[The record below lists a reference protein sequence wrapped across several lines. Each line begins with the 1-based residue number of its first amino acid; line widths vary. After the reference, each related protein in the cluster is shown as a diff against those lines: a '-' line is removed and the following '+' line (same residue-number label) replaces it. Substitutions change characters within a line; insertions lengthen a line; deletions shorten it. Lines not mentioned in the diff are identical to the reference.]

1 MSSSLYSALSG
12 LQAHENW
19 IGIIGNNLANAST
32 SGFKSSHATFADQ
45 FSQTLR
51 YASLPTGQTGGRNP
65 MQVGQ
70 GVTLADIGR
79 NMSQGALTNTGR
91 VFDLA
96 LSGRGNFMLS
106 DGINTLYT
114 RVGTFGLDGTSR
126 LVDQRTGY
134 LVLGQN
140 GQAIDVDSTS
150 LNPPAAT
157 GNLSFTGNLP
167 AEVKGPLPQV
177 LSSSAAFADGTQA
190 NLTGSNS
197 GPYAV
202 PIGETWTMDLVVSGG
217 APQKV
222 SVLSVTGSVTALDIV
237 NAINSLNSSGVTAA
251 VAGNGSV
258 SVTSDRTGTA
268 ASVKVVPGATNKD
281 LASLTGLPTNLVAGT
296 QTTASATTA
305 LNNLPSNV
313 KDYVPGDAISIS
325 GVDTDGT
332 PVSGTFVFGTG
343 AGQDGDKLGDMVN
356 FIDNLFP
363 NATPAIN
370 ATTGKIEMTAD
381 QTGATGLS
389 LSIQDGAG
397 ATGSTQWSQHAFLA
411 STVGTGPD
419 TADTSIEVFDQAGT
433 AHTVTFTFERQDD
446 GSWNIT
452 PSIPSAEGTVSG
464 VLTGLRFNANGTIST
479 LPTTNTFSATFTG
492 QPGQTVALDL
502 GSPSL
507 YDGLTMFGGATTMF
521 ADSQDGYGVG
531 QLANMSVN
539 GDGTIQ
545 GFYSNG
551 QVNSLGQLGIANF
564 INENGLREVG
574 NNMWAESANSGAR
587 TVSQGTQAGAGE
599 VVGGSLEG
607 SNVEIAE
614 EFVHLIEAQRGF
626 QANARVITT
635 TDQVLSELVNLL
647 R

>member
-1 MSSSLYSALSG
+1 MSSSLYTALSG
-12 LQAHENW
+12 LKAHEGW
-19 IGIIGNNLANAST
+19 LGIIGNNLANSST
-32 SGFKSSHATFADQ
+32 AGFKSSRATFADQ
-45 FSQTLR
+45 FSQNLRFATLPS
-51 YASLPTGQTGGRNP
+51 ATSGGRNP
-65 MQVGQ
+65 VQVGH

-79 NMSQGALTNTGR
+79 NMSQGALTSTGR

-106 DGINTLYT
+106 DGVGTLYT

-140 GQAIDVDSTS
+140 GQGINVDSTS
-150 LNPPAAT
+150 LFPPSAT
-157 GNLSFTGNLP
+157 TNLTFTGNLP
-167 AEVKGPLPQV
+167 AQIGGPLAQI
-177 LSSSAAFADGTQA
+177 LTTSAAFADGTQA
-190 NLTGSNS
+190 NVTGTTA
-197 GPYAV
+197 GPYAI
-202 PIGETWTMDLVVSGG
+202 PIGETWTMDIAVSGG
-217 APQKV
+217 APQRV
-222 SVLSVTGSVTALDIV
+222 SVPSVTGTVTAQEIV
-237 NAINSLNSSGVTAA
+237 NAVNALNASGVSAA

-258 SVTSDRTGTA
+258 SITSNRTGTA
-268 ASVKVVPGATNKD
+268 ASVKITPGSTGKD
-281 LASLTGLPTNLVAGT
+281 LASLTGLSTTLVAGT
-296 QTTASATTA
+296 QTIASAATA
-305 LNNLPSNV
+305 LNNMPANV
-313 KDYVPGDAISIS
+313 KAYVPGDAISIN

-343 AGQDGDKLGDMVN
+343 AGQDGDTLGDLVT

-363 NATPAIN
+363 LATPALN

-381 QTGATGLS
+381 NTGATGLS

-397 ATGSTQWSQHAFLA
+397 ATGSTQWSNHAFLT

-419 TADTSIEVFDQAGT
+419 SATSSIEVFDQAGT
-433 AHTVTFTFERQDD
+433 AHTVTFTFDRQDD

-452 PSIPSAEGTVSG
+452 PSIPPSEGTVSG
-464 VLTGLRFNANGTIST
+464 VLTGLRFNANGTIAS
-479 LPTTNTFSATFTG
+479 LPVSNSFSATFTG
-492 QPGQTVALDL
+492 QPAQAVTVGL
-502 GSPSL
+502 GTPSL
-507 YDGLTMFGGATTMF
+507 FDGVTMFGGATTMF
-521 ADSQDGYGVG
+521 ANGQDGYGVG
-531 QLANMSVN
+531 ELANMSVN
-539 GDGTIQ
+539 SDGAIQ

-551 QVNSLGQLGIANF
+551 QVQSLGQLGIANF
-564 INENGLREVG
+564 VNENGLREVG
-574 NNMWAESANSGAR
+574 NNLWAETANSGTR
-587 TVSQGTQAGAGE
+587 TVSAGLQAGAGE
-599 VVGGSLEG
+599 VVGGSLES